1 MFSSS
6 TMDMAE
12 QWVLRVLLSQY
23 RVGYLGRYDSGGGV
37 TYYVPGKPGYVYVRL
52 WNGDI
57 TSLDICVNTV
67 APLDPS
73 NRVFL
78 RRINGV
84 LRVEF
89 SDPVTAANLYGQN
102 VGAAGVPPH
111 VQPLGN
117 DPVTSD
123 RFLPGQVGISPLG
136 GMNVRIQGFIHE
148 RGVFPTTDIDLTS
161 YVTPTSGDSN
171 WAYVYVDPVTNTA
184 SAVAGSDQLPPPQY
198 LSPSLLES
206 IPLPAGVIPLAGVA
220 LTNGQTVIVD
230 PSLIV
235 DRRAWINS
243 IGALLTGDSEAQT
256 IAAGAITT
264 GNKSV
269 IVVSPTAT
277 LSTINLVGAPRLLW
291 LIGDTGV
298 TVTLAT
304 GGNISSAAVVTDTE
318 SVLVYHDGMTAFVL
332 AGGSGGDATTVT
344 YTPTTPADWP
354 SVPTDVQEALDTLAA
369 DAVTGGINKDLY
381 TQTTNVT
388 VANTTTPT
396 TLLGAGQGSSLLPAN
411 YFVAG
416 RTLVLD
422 FAGVRSSA
430 LVAPNITF
438 EIDLGSTTICATAT
452 FADVSGL
459 SGQQVHGHVEIT
471 CLTTGGSGAVNAQGW
486 VELNSTGTVAVRA
499 EMVASNPVTV
509 DTTIAQQIKVL
520 LTWGTASASNT
531 LTNTN
536 AKAQT
541 VDPNAGSSAG
551 GGGLGTVLWDTT
563 LASAGTFDTN
573 STDDHGNSGAFGT
586 GYLWFDILFDLRA
599 AAAVTGVV
607 VRMTMNNDTTDA
619 HYQAQG
625 SFFGSVAVTNGA
637 QGSLV
642 NNSRNV
648 FNAPAASATANYFG
662 QGKTVISNPDS
673 AHFKVAVTA
682 SADPRSSS
690 DHNGELFSLLW
701 RDTSAITRLAL
712 DVSNATTTFV
722 AGSRMTVIGYK

>member
-1 MFSSS
+1 MHPKDVDLVEAMRRQASSIEV
-6 TMDMAE
+6 TDLDDG
-12 QWVLRVLLSQY
+12 WVTGIPDDNYASGINPEPQ
-23 RVGYLGRYDSGGGV
+23 LGLGIGGGYIWVHQADGRAVSRAIVGDRMIPYKRTAGKRCQVGLNNGGERIAYALVNDDKSAQSNAEAAAAAQQATPVPAINIAVGRV
-37 TYYVPGKPGYVYVRL
+37 TPSPNGGFEVCVDPIPQVGWTGGYVTADSADL
-52 WNGDI
+52 PATAG
-57 TSLDICVNTV
+57 
-67 APLDPS
+67 
-73 NRVFL
+73 
-78 RRINGV
+78 
-84 LRVEF
+84 EF
-89 SDPVTAANLYGQN
+89 GWWVWYWPDGGTEPTYAVTTPVTTNRKENLLVSDARAA
-102 VGAAGVPPH
+102 A
-111 VQPLGN
+111 
-117 DPVTSD
+117 
-123 RFLPGQVGISPLG
+123 
-136 GMNVRIQGFIHE
+136 
-148 RGVFPTTDIDLTS
+148 
-161 YVTPTSGDSN
+161 
-171 WAYVYVDPVTNTA
+171 
-184 SAVAGSDQLPPPQY
+184 
-198 LSPSLLES
+198 
-206 IPLPAGVIPLAGVA
+206 LPAGSLRLYA
-220 LTNGQTVIVD
+220 LTVFNGETDILYD
-230 PSLIV
+230 NT
-235 DRRAWINS
+235 RREDLRDWLNVT
-243 IGALLTGDSEAQT
+243 GALLTGDSEAQT

-304 GGNISSAAVVTDTE
+304 SGNISSAAVVTDTE
-318 SVLVYHDGMTAFVL
+318 SVLVYHDGTTAFVL

-471 CLTTGGSGAVNAQGW
+471 CLTTGGSGTVNAQGW

-541 VDPNAGSSAG
+541 VDPNAGTAAG
-551 GGGLGTVLWDTT
+551 AGAWANSNVTWKSGTNAVTLDAASQQRYIIVGKLVT
-563 LASAGTFDTN
+563 LAIYLKAG
-573 STDDHGNSGAFGT
+573 S
-586 GYLWFDILFDLRA
+586 A
-599 AAAVTGVV
+599 AAASGTINISGLPAPIVGTFTG
-607 VRMTMNNDTTDA
+607 DA
-619 HYQAQG
+619 HVLGASQVRDQG
-625 SFFGSVAVTNGA
+625 VA
-637 QGSLV
+637 
-642 NNSRNV
+642 
-648 FNAPAASATANYFG
+648 FYNA
-662 QGKTVISNPDS
+662 V
-673 AHFKVAVTA
+673 VTA
-682 SADPRSSS
+682 
-690 DHNGELFSLLW
+690 F
-701 RDTSAITRLAL
+701 DTDTLHFW
-712 DVSNATTTFV
+712 VATTLLAFQ
-722 AGSRMTVIGYK
+722 IGTSPPDEISFTIQYETP